1 MSQQLSYVKFKRNL
15 ERVHTEAEIKKLI
28 VEKIQEIPEFITLK
42 FDPELTLFVC
52 NLIENGVYEKR
63 IKKIDK
69 KRFVLDVLKTLFGY
83 NDDEVKQLDT
93 QIEFLHANK
102 KIKIVNLVTKYSV
115 YFYNWLEKK
124 IL

>member
-15 ERVHTEAEIKKLI
+15 KRVHTEAEIKKLI
-28 VEKIQEIPEFITLK
+28 MEKIQQIPDFISLK

-52 NLIENGVYEKR
+52 NLIENGVKDR
-63 IKKIDK
+63 KIKKIDK
-69 KRFVLDVLKTLFGY
+69 KAFVLDVLKALFQY
-83 NDDEVKQLDT
+83 TDDEVKQLDT
-93 QIEFLHANK
+93 QIEFLHANN
-102 KIKIVNLVTKYSV
+102 KIKAVNMTTKYAV

>member
-1 MSQQLSYVKFKRNL
+1 MSLKYVKFKHNL
-15 ERVHTEAEIKKLI
+15 KRLQTEAEIKKI
-28 VEKIQEIPEFITLK
+28 IMEKIQEIPDFITLK

-52 NLIENGVYEKR
+52 NLIENGVKEKK

-69 KRFVLDVLKTLFGY
+69 KQFVTDVLNSLFHFTE
-83 NDDEVKQLDT
+83 DELKQLDT

-102 KIKIVNLVTKYSV
+102 KIKLVNISKKIGVYAYS
-115 YFYNWLEKK
+115 WLEKK

>member
-1 MSQQLSYVKFKRNL
+1 MSLKYVKFKHNL
-15 ERVHTEAEIKKLI
+15 KRLHTEAEIKKI
-28 VEKIQEIPEFITLK
+28 IMEKIQKIPEFITLK

-52 NLIENGVYEKR
+52 NLIENGVKEKK

-69 KRFVLDVLKTLFGY
+69 KQFVMDVLHSLF
-83 NDDEVKQLDT
+83 NFEEDELKQLDT

-102 KIKIVNLVTKYSV
+102 KIKVVNVTKKFGV
-115 YFYNWLEKK
+115 YLYNWVEKQ